1 MYTFHTEYLSDSR
14 CQLIFCVGRF
24 MIMLEM
30 SVFVSDVSN
39 GGTDLDRR
47 LANHVQVLNVTLKPG
62 ADLLKKK
69 KKIYTRVLEKS
80 ETYMFLNTS

>member
-1 MYTFHTEYLSDSR
+1 
-14 CQLIFCVGRF
+14 
-24 MIMLEM
+24 M

-69 KKIYTRVLEKS
+69 TFYTRVLKK
-80 ETYMFLNTS
+80 

>member
-1 MYTFHTEYLSDSR
+1 
-14 CQLIFCVGRF
+14 
-24 MIMLEM
+24 M

-69 KKIYTRVLEKS
+69 NFLYKSTRKKWNLHVFK
-80 ETYMFLNTS
+80 F